1 MPGLRAVAARRAEMA
16 KQDYYATLGVAREA
30 GAEDLKKAYRKLA
43 MQYHP
48 DRNPGDKQAEA
59 RFKEL
64 NEAYDVLKDEQ
75 KRAAYDRYGHAAFE
89 QGGGPGGF
97 AGGFDFSAGGGLGD
111 IFDQMFGD
119 FMGGR
124 RGGAARTR
132 AGNDIRQ
139 AAEIDLTDAFTG
151 TKVNLRVPT
160 RVACEACNG
169 SGSEDKTRAADAC
182 ATCHGAGKVR
192 AQQGFFLVERT
203 CPTCG
208 GQGRTIRNPCKI
220 CHGGGTVQRERTLQV
235 AIPPGVEDGTRIR
248 LAGEGEA
255 GGQGAPPG
263 DLYVHIA
270 VRPHA
275 MFQRD
280 GASIFMRV
288 PLRMSQAALGT
299 DVEVPVVDGTKA
311 KVKIPPGTQTGDQF
325 RLRGKGFSVLR
336 SSARG
341 DMFIQVAVET
351 PQNLTRRQRE
361 LMEEFEAEAQGHG
374 KGSPES
380 EGFFSKVKEF
390 FEGGRE

>member
-1 MPGLRAVAARRAEMA
+1 MA

-43 MQYHP
+43 MQLHP

-59 RFKEL
+59 KFKEL

-89 QGGGPGGF
+89 QSGGPGGF

-124 RGGAARTR
+124 RGAGGRTR
-132 AGNDIRQ
+132 AGADIRQ
-139 AAEIDLTDAFTG
+139 AAEIELTDAFAG
-151 TKVNLRVPT
+151 AKVSLRVPT
-160 RVACEACNG
+160 RVTCDACSG
-169 SGSEDKTRAADAC
+169 SGSADKTRASD
-182 ATCHGAGKVR
+182 TCTTCQGAGKVR

-208 GQGRTIRNPCKI
+208 GQGRMIRNPCKV
-220 CHGGGTVQRERTLQV
+220 CHGAGTVQRERTLQV
-235 AIPPGVEDGTRIR
+235 AIPAGVEDGTRIR

-255 GGQGAPPG
+255 GGQGAQPG

-270 VRPHA
+270 IRPHP

-336 SSARG
+336 STARG
-341 DMFIQVAVET
+341 DMYIQVAVET

-361 LMEEFEAEAQGHG
+361 LMEEFEAEAQGNG

>member
-1 MPGLRAVAARRAEMA
+1 MA
-16 KQDYYATLGVAREA
+16 KQDYYATLGVARDA
-30 GAEDLKKAYRKLA
+30 GADDLKKAYRKLA

-48 DRNPGDKQAEA
+48 DRNPGDKQAES
-59 RFKEL
+59 RFKDL

-97 AGGFDFSAGGGLGD
+97 NAGFDFSAGGGLGD
-111 IFDQMFGD
+111 IFDQMFGE

-124 RGGAARTR
+124 RGGPTRTR

-139 AAEIDLTDAFTG
+139 AVEIELTDAFAG

-160 RVACEACNG
+160 RVACDACSG
-169 SGSEDKTRAADAC
+169 TGSEDKARAADTC
-182 ATCHGAGKVR
+182 ATCQGAGKVR
-192 AQQGFFLVERT
+192 AQQGFFLIERT

-208 GQGRTIRNPCKI
+208 GQGRVIRNPCKV
-220 CHGGGTVQRERTLQV
+220 CHGAGTVQRERTLQV
-235 AIPPGVEDGTRIR
+235 AIPQGVEDGTRIR

-255 GGQGAPPG
+255 GGQGAPAG
-263 DLYVHIA
+263 DLYVHVALRAHPI
-270 VRPHA
+270 
-275 MFQRD
+275 FQRD
-280 GASIFMRV
+280 SANILMRV
-288 PLRMSQAALGT
+288 PLRMSQAALGG
-299 DVEVPVVDGTKA
+299 DVEVPVIDGTKA

-336 SSARG
+336 STARG
-341 DMFIQVAVET
+341 DMYIQVAVET
-351 PQNLTRRQRE
+351 PQHLTRRQRE
-361 LMEEFEAEAQGHG
+361 LLEEFEAEAQGNG

-390 FEGGRE
+390 FEGGRG